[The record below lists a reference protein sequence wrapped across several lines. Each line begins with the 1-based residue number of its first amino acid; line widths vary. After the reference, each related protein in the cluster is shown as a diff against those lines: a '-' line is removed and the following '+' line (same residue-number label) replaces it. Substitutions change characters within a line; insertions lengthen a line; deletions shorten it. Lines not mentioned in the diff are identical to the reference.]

1 MPTSPRSTRHPVVSP
16 KRILCAIDLSDVSEP
31 ALACA
36 VSLGRTFGANV
47 TALHVFDPWPPVGP
61 LMAAREPW
69 QPESDARA
77 ATTRELHTML
87 ARFAVAG
94 SGPHLQ
100 TAEGNASVEIV
111 RQARERDADL
121 IVMGTHGRSGFDRF
135 ALGSVAEKV
144 LRKSPCPVLT
154 LPPGAAPLT
163 REVAFRIILC
173 PVDFSPD
180 SAQALDFAVAL
191 ASRVDGTVTAL
202 HIVEA
207 LDGEP
212 DPGTPAYIAEFRRQ
226 QRRAAETR
234 LLELIATHAGTARVA
249 GVVALGRPHR
259 EILRVAAEQASDLIV
274 MGVRGRGPIDL
285 TLFGSTANQVV
296 RRATCAVLTI
306 RS

>member
-1 MPTSPRSTRHPVVSP
+1 MTASHTTSPDRIVNPRQ
-16 KRILCAIDLSDVSEP
+16 ILCAIDLSDVSEP

-36 VSLGRTFGANV
+36 VSLGRTFGASV
-47 TALHVFDPWPPVGP
+47 TALHVFESWPPVGP
-61 LMAAREPW
+61 LMAADEPH
-69 QPESDARA
+69 QPEFDARA
-77 ATTRELHTML
+77 VTTRDLQTML
-87 ARFAVAG
+87 APFATAG
-94 SGPHLQ
+94 SGPHLH
-100 TAEGNASVEIV
+100 TTEGNAAAEIV
-111 RQARERDADL
+111 RQARELDADL
-121 IVMGTHGRSGFDRF
+121 LVMGTHGRSGFDRF

-154 LPPGAAPLT
+154 LPPGAGPLT
-163 REVAFRIILC
+163 QEVAFRTILC
-173 PVDFSPD
+173 PVDFSTD
-180 SAQALDFAVAL
+180 SAHALDFAVAL

-202 HIVEA
+202 NIVDA

-212 DPGTPAYIAEFRRQ
+212 EPLAPAYIAEFRRQ
-226 QRRAAETR
+226 QRQAAQTA
-234 LLELIATHAGTARVA
+234 LLNMIATRADAARVTA
-249 GVVALGRPHR
+249 MVALGRPHR